1 MNKKRTAMNETLQSL
16 ATCLVDNSDFPDR
29 KEMVE
34 RARNVLGWAGV
45 ITRKLEKDIALE
57 DDEIEYIKNNLR

>member
-1 MNKKRTAMNETLQSL
+1 MNKKRAMNETLQSL
-16 ATCLVDNSDFPDR
+16 ATCLVDNSDISDR